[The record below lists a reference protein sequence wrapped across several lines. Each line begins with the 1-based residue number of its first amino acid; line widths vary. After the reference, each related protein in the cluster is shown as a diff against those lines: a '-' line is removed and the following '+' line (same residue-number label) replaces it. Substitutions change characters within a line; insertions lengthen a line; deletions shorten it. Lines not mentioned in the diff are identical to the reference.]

1 MVDVTIPRAYAGNCL
16 APSIGKLGV
25 PHDPYSHPLE
35 SAGIGDVQGLLRI
48 VSSCLSLTETRMGIP
63 ATWPGIC
70 LPA

>member
-35 SAGIGDVQGLLRI
+35 SAGIGDVQGLPR
-48 VSSCLSLTETRMGIP
+48 
-63 ATWPGIC
+63 
-70 LPA
+70 